1 VRRRFLSAVKV
12 LKLTRLMDAPDDSRE
27 SSADCGSN
35 VVKGSNETKPSGA
48 LLYYSSQWSYP
59 PDAWRDAVRAHFEG
73 VGDVGGLDFRCYDPG
88 DHSSAGDVNDV
99 HFALV

>member
-1 VRRRFLSAVKV
+1 
-12 LKLTRLMDAPDDSRE
+12 MDAPDDE
-27 SSADCGSN
+27 SGTSSN
-35 VVKGSNETKPSGA
+35 VVKCSNETKPSGA

-73 VGDVGGLDFRCYDPG
+73 AGDVGGLDFRCYDPG
-88 DHSSAGDVNDV
+88 DHSSAGDVHDV

>member
-1 VRRRFLSAVKV
+1 MKESRPA
-12 LKLTRLMDAPDDSRE
+12 MDYPAQEERVE
-27 SSADCGSN
+27 KKHAEEATAD
-35 VVKGSNETKPSGA
+35 VDVEPTGA

-73 VGDVGGLDFRCYDPG
+73 AGDVGGLDFRCYDPG